1 MSLSTS
7 NVEDVTVDVP
17 SAGVADGDPVLYV
30 IFYIVQYLLDIEGK
44 LIPPVDCRSLSKE
57 SGNYQQAYFRCS

>member
-1 MSLSTS
+1 M
-7 NVEDVTVDVP
+7 P